1 MTALCLQ
8 VLAQLVKTSHVSEM
22 EALRMDENITLF
34 EDCLGTCE
42 RILKTPI
49 PLSYTRQGN
58 WTLGRLA
65 GMAWDC
71 VPGSNC
77 LVRVARLAAW

>member
-1 MTALCLQ
+1 M
-8 VLAQLVKTSHVSEM
+8 LAQLVKTSQVSEM

-49 PLSYTRQGN
+49 PLSYTRQARVS
-58 WTLGRLA
+58 TRGRVLA
-65 GMAWDC
+65 QVEC
-71 VPGSNC
+71 C
-77 LVRVARLAAW
+77 LALLVARLPRPPAYNINCA